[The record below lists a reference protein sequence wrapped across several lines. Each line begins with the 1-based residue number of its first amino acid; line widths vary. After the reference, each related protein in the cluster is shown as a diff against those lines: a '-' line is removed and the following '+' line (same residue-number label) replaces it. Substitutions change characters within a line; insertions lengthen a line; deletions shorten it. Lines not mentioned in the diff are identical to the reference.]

1 MANNVTGKVSR
12 LFTRSI
18 GTSIR
23 LHVPSGT
30 VLPLDGYFNL
40 RLTHPNYNALY
51 SLALA
56 AAVNGYDLKVRASA
70 EINPAEEADVSY
82 LVVNWPA

>member
-1 MANNVTGKVSR
+1 MANNLTGRVSR
-12 LFTRSI
+12 LFTRTI

-23 LHVPSGT
+23 LLVPPGT
-30 VLPLDGYFNL
+30 VQPLDGYFTL

-56 AAVNGYDLKVRASA
+56 AAVNRYDLRIRAQT

-82 LVVNWPA
+82 LVVNWPE